1 MNFLILS
8 SRFLFK
14 FYKKNLDENL
24 FGEIFNEYHRINI
37 SHWLL
42 IILDSR
48 DDVFTSIY
56 IYISSSSRSN
66 FRFMHVRNG

>member
-24 FGEIFNEYHRINI
+24 LGEIFNEII
-37 SHWLL
+37 IEL
-42 IILDSR
+42 IFLIG
-48 DDVFTSIY
+48 Y
-56 IYISSSSRSN
+56 
-66 FRFMHVRNG
+66 